1 MRKFLRTITLIL
13 CAMMFMAQGVMAST
27 IDAVVSGTTATI
39 TVTGDEFF
47 NLGDENTAKQQF
59 GEEVWNQ
66 IKACENLVFVGK
78 FGSLDAFNNGVS
90 VAKSVDF
97 SDAQFGV
104 TEETIQVK
112 IKDGYYDAVNGVWV
126 PEQYESQVVKSSTLK
141 FTYWANT
148 IEEAITPA
156 EPNLSTPI
164 YSDIHI
170 KKNAFEG
177 CSKLKKV
184 VFNAGVV
191 EGVADNS
198 GNCPDFEEV
207 IFNEGVTEITAKAFK
222 SFFKENTNC
231 KMQDLVLPS
240 TLTKVGEQAF
250 FECSCFESVTMND
263 LNGSCD
269 FGKEVFGSCF
279 SLKHVTLS
287 EGVTGISEQMFD
299 KCGMLES
306 VRIPT
311 TCKTIGDKAFNICA
325 ALHTI
330 IIPEG
335 VERIGQNVFENSGLT
350 DIYVMAKS
358 AATVP
363 QIYSIGE
370 SWGGNGGTFT
380 SGQETSNSAD
390 PSAAHQGDIATAS
403 EDEILSWYQDDMS
416 DGRLGIGGGNCMVRL
431 HYPKEMRFFYD
442 GIANPLTGQTDWAHT
457 QDRLTESV
465 LTEKQNA
472 WDSYIS
478 EAYAG
483 GDNQYP
489 AFGPDANENYWPTGT
504 DYLLRLQA
512 GYPGAGNEPS
522 SLGWRQLPLQK
533 VADPNDYIYTKK
545 YDDTWYTMCFPWD
558 MDDNTL
564 FRAFNQKCEIT
575 EFLGV
580 ELIETSAQGAEE
592 KEYTMV
598 FHFDDV
604 ADTYYMTED
613 HATDH
618 LEYVRVKDHTVSVDG
633 QTKNTTRTEMVQT
646 AGGTI
651 EKKYY
656 TYHLVNGTDAGYEYV
671 YWPFNLP
678 EKKSNYSAEQ
688 KAMTER
694 YEKIL
699 HLMVFAGHPYMIHP
713 SIGAKP
719 TKPADCTF
727 AGVRK
732 ISAGDN
738 VALEKL
744 ASDNKVTKVAT
755 TDGTAYH
762 NPGQTPF
769 VNPTTGKGG
778 SYTFIGNIN
787 DYDENAEVKA
797 KDMLS
802 TEYPV
807 AYFLGVEA
815 GQMYPKYYRKSTGGV
830 NKWSQYSAII
840 RPESDARANIE
851 NFVKT
856 NVGNTG
862 NAKAFDVE
870 FGEWEVVDV
879 TAIKDIIADAEQ
891 KGQPVQKA
899 HLNVVFNIKG
909 QVVREGTP
917 TVEGLP
923 AGLYIVN
930 GKKYMVK

>member
-47 NLGDENTAKQQF
+47 NLNDENSAKTLF
-59 GEEVWNQ
+59 GEDKWNQ
-66 IKACENLVFVGK
+66 IKACENLVFVGN
-78 FGSLDAFNNGVS
+78 FASIDAFNNNVS
-90 VAKSVDF
+90 SAKSVDF
-97 SDAQFGV
+97 GEA
-104 TEETIQVK
+104 
-112 IKDGYYDAVNGVWV
+112 
-126 PEQYESQVVKSSTLK
+126 K
-141 FTYWANT
+141 FQNYSNMKFSGWNNNL
-148 IEEAITPA
+148 ERAIT
-156 EPNLSTPI
+156 SKYCTTTI
-164 YSDIHI
+164 YRD
-170 KKNAFEG
+170 AFQNCRG
-177 CSKLKKV
+177 LKEV
-184 VFNAGVV
+184 VFNGGIVTGV
-191 EGVADNS
+191 
-198 GNCPDFEEV
+198 GNNASEYSNLEKV
-207 IFNEGVTEITAKAFK
+207 LFNEGVTEITEGAFK
-222 SFFKENTNC
+222 DFLQENTNC
-231 KMQDLVLPS
+231 KMDELVLPS
-240 TLTKVGEQAF
+240 TLTTVGANAF
-250 FECSCFESVTMND
+250 FNCSCFESITMND
-263 LNGSCD
+263 LNGSCT
-269 FGKEVFGSCF
+269 FGSYAFGSCK

-287 EGVTGISEQMFD
+287 EGVTGISEYMFD

-306 VRIPT
+306 IRIPS
-311 TCKTIGDKAFNICA
+311 TCKTIGDHAFNICA

-330 IIPEG
+330 VIPEG
-335 VERIGQNVFENSGLT
+335 VERIGKAVFENSGLT

-363 QIYSIGE
+363 AIYSMGE
-370 SWGGNGGTFT
+370 NWGGNDGTFS
-380 SGQETSNSAD
+380 SGQVTSNSAD
-390 PSAAHQGDIATAS
+390 PRAAHQGEIRTAS
-403 EDEILSWYQDDMS
+403 EDEILSWYQDEMS
-416 DGRLGIGGGNCMVRL
+416 DGRLGVGGGNCMVRL
-431 HYPKEMRFFYD
+431 HYPEEMRSFYD
-442 GIANPLTGQTDWAHT
+442 GIANPLNGNESWAHT
-457 QDRLTESV
+457 QDRLGQTE
-465 LTEKQNA
+465 LDAKTGIWK
-472 WDSYIS
+472 DYIS
-478 EAYAG
+478 EAYAAG
-483 GDNQYP
+483 SSSYP
-489 AFGPDANENYWPTGT
+489 VFGPDKDGNYWPTGP

-533 VADPNDYIYTKK
+533 NATTDDYIYTKK

-580 ELIETSAQGAEE
+580 ELIETSAQDAEE

-604 ADTYYMTED
+604 ADTHYMTED
-613 HATDH
+613 HATDN
-618 LEYVRVKDHTVSVDG
+618 LEYVRVTDHTVTVNGES
-633 QTKNTTRTEMVQT
+633 KNTTRTENVQT

-656 TYHLVNGTDAGYEYV
+656 TYHLVKGTDVDEYV

-678 EKKSNYSAEQ
+678 ENKSNYSAEQ
-688 KAMTER
+688 KRLTDK
-694 YEKIL
+694 YDKIL

-787 DYDENAEVKA
+787 DYEDNVEVKA

-802 TEYPV
+802 TDYPV
-807 AYFLGVEA
+807 AYFLGVA
-815 GQMYPKYYRKSTGGV
+815 PGQMYPKYYRKSTGGT

-840 RPESDARANIE
+840 RPEKDAQNNIE
-851 NFVKT
+851 KFV
-856 NVGNTG
+856 NVGNTS

-891 KGQPVQKA
+891 KGQQVQKA

-909 QVVREGTP
+909 EVVREGTP